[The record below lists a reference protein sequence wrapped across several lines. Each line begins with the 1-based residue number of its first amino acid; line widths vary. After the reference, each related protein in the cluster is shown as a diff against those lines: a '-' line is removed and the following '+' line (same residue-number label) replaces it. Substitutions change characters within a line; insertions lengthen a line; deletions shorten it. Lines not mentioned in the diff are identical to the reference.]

1 MPSLAELLLR
11 TVDAI
16 FAVDARQRIALWDRG
31 CEELFGIRASNA
43 IGHPC
48 SEVVRGKNA
57 LQQPF
62 CGGCCC
68 LASFAENASVP
79 SAFPLRARGAQGQEL
94 HLSVSLLLV
103 PSQQRNRRL
112 CVHLVRRG
120 QMVAPELSLQADDCA
135 KRSRRVRGSER
146 APHQAGT
153 LTARE
158 QEILKLLAEGLPLG
172 SISELMRISLVTV
185 RNHVQ
190 HIEAKFAVH
199 SQAETVA
206 YAYRHNLV

>member
-11 TVDAI
+11 TVDAV

-31 CEELFGIRASNA
+31 CEQLFGVPASQA
-43 IGHPC
+43 IGQPC

-68 LASFAENASVP
+68 LASFADSTNVP
-79 SAFPLRARGAQGQEL
+79 SAFPLRARDARGEEL
-94 HLSVSLLLV
+94 RLSVSLLLV
-103 PSQQRNRRL
+103 PSQHRERRL
-112 CVHLVRRG
+112 CVHLLRRG
-120 QMVAPELSLQADDCA
+120 QMMAPDLALQGDGGG
-135 KRSRRVRGSER
+135 KR
-146 APHQAGT
+146 APRARAT
-153 LTARE
+153 SEPAPARPLTARE
-158 QEILKLLAEGLPLG
+158 HEILKLLAEGISLG
-172 SISELMRISLVTV
+172 SIARLMRISLVTV